1 MKINTH
7 KEESIEEIEVLI
19 DIHAAGESVVESIR
33 SRQKAMGAEDLADLL
48 GLTRK
53 HILKMAKAQRMPSYR
68 LGGAVRFDPGRIADW
83 LESRSVG

>member
-1 MKINTH
+1 MKMSTH
-7 KEESIEEIEVLI
+7 DEEVEEVF
-19 DIHAAGESVVESIR
+19 DIHGVGESVVEAIR
-33 SRQKAMGAEDLADLL
+33 GRQTAMGAEDLADLL

-53 HILKMAKAQRMPSYR
+53 HILKLAKAQRMPSYR